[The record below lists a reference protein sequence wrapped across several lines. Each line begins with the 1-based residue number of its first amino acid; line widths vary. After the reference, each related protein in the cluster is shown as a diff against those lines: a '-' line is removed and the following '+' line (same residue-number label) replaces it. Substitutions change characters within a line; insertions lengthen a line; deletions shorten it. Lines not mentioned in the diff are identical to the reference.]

1 VPRPRGAHLFIRGK
15 FAPRRLASRLGE
27 GHFFFVGEMH
37 HRLLISG
44 QLQNEARN
52 IVLFIGGSA
61 RTGSTV

>member
-1 VPRPRGAHLFIRGK
+1 VARTCSSVANS
-15 FAPRRLASRLGE
+15 RRAAFASRLGE

-52 IVLFIGGSA
+52 IVLFIGQE
-61 RTGSTV
+61 RPHRFNRVIE